1 MNLKEQVQSQVSYA
15 QTHKGKAIGSVVGL
29 IAGVSYG
36 LAGKKDN
43 WMVSGLAIAGVVAGA
58 ILGGM
63 FDKQPAVIVPVPV
76 DGDKTPIND
85 TAGEE
90 GVMNAS
96 GVIASPSTRNCYCS
110 PASTAPDYTNVNNL
124 QHCQQL
130 CGGAAGVSYGGNRR
144 TKATSR
150 R

>member
-43 WMVSGLAIAGVVAGA
+43 WMVSGLAIAGVLAGA

-90 GVMNAS
+90 GVMNAAGGYGCS
-96 GVIASPSTRNCYCS
+96 GCGQYWESEDKAACDRWIAKQKEMG
-110 PASTAPDYTNVNNL
+110 A
-124 QHCQQL
+124 
-130 CGGAAGVSYGGNRR
+130 CGGVRAINRTSNAKR
-144 TKATSR
+144 TR
-150 R
+150 